1 MPSSPRYRLP
11 STSTLLAFESAARN
25 SSFSQAASELGTSQS
40 AISRHIGDLESQLGA
55 RLFERSARGVSL
67 TEPGA
72 FFHEIVVSGLDAIH
86 SGVVAAANVART
98 NLLVI
103 ACSHETSH
111 FLVMPRFDALRRTLG
126 EHVRI
131 RILTYHYDSAGNS
144 IEADADLVFTDHA
157 GDAGPEDRVTVF
169 REAVTPVCSPDFA
182 AAHAQT
188 LSRPVAEW
196 GGLAFLELARP
207 GRGWASWKDWF
218 DAAGYPDPAPR
229 YTDFDNYVYLLRA
242 ATAGQGVALGWRHF
256 IDYHL
261 ETGALVALADGFVEI
276 GRPHFAVLTRHGRR
290 KPVARKCLG
299 FFDTIT

>member
-1 MPSSPRYRLP
+1 MVSSYLNSDSLCPVAPFRPGGPSPVSLSRRGDRTTSRGLRIRHAEFSRYRLP

-131 RILTYHYDSAGNS
+131 RILTYHYDLRGQ
-144 IEADADLVFTDHA
+144 L
-157 GDAGPEDRVTVF
+157 DRSG
-169 REAVTPVCSPDFA
+169 R
-182 AAHAQT
+182 
-188 LSRPVAEW
+188 
-196 GGLAFLELARP
+196 RP
-207 GRGWASWKDWF
+207 GVHRPRPGTRGRK
-218 DAAGYPDPAPR
+218 
-229 YTDFDNYVYLLRA
+229 
-242 ATAGQGVALGWRHF
+242 
-256 IDYHL
+256 
-261 ETGALVALADGFVEI
+261 TG
-276 GRPHFAVLTRHGRR
+276 
-290 KPVARKCLG
+290 
-299 FFDTIT
+299 